1 MKVIATST
9 DCSKIQNALKEVDL
23 LRSLT
28 HPNIVAFIDL
38 IQRPKHVYTI
48 MEFCDGGDL
57 RDVLMNAMTQG

>member
-9 DCSKIQNALKEVDL
+9 GCSEPEHALKEVEL

-38 IQRPKHVYTI
+38 IQSKTHVYII

-57 RDVLMNAMTQG
+57 RDVLSDCIKRK